1 MGARSGGEH
10 SGAGSSV
17 STTSSG
23 VLPPSSLPG
32 LQGRTR
38 VRRATPNSETESG
51 ECSEGEMSDLTPCN
65 ASPSLSQLLSW
76 SGCRRMERDDVE
88 ENWRSHVQTLMISS
102 SQDNLLHTFALFARL
117 FRDLRVKTVN
127 LTEDSCTF
135 LKRDESS
142 FSEQLKGCVKQFQTL
157 LGVLSGVPDCPH
169 VWCDFN
175 LLGDPRL
182 TERIKFNVLEIQENF
197 DNYVDKKDTTWSC
210 LEGLKAHVK
219 LLSMGDSVDSS
230 TNLEADQVELCRLL
244 YKLHFQQLLLLES
257 YTKLLQL
264 LSGAASSSGV
274 VDLSSEV
281 ASVRQSLLGALSD
294 TLTPPGSPGRAVS
307 PEPRSA
313 TESPEAEEKTAD
325 SGVDSPTP
333 KVTSGSPTPKQS
345 SPTTSSPSSPRRFET
360 EGDGSPPSISQPD
373 VDASSEQGGSGGSP
387 TPRAV
392 SPSLVGLDCLGV
404 GLPL

>member
-88 ENWRSHVQTLMISS
+88 ENWRSHVQTLMTSS

-135 LKRDESS
+135 LSKEESG
-142 FSEQLKGCVKQFQTL
+142 FSEQMKGAVNQFQTL
-157 LGVLSGVPDCPH
+157 LSVLSGVPDCPH

-197 DNYVDKKDTTWSC
+197 ENFVDKKDTTWSC

-219 LLSMGDSVDSS
+219 LVSLGESIDTCV
-230 TNLEADQVELCRLL
+230 NLDTDQVELCRFL

-264 LSGAASSSGV
+264 LSGAAGSSGV
-274 VDLSSEV
+274 VDLSEQV
-281 ASVRQSLLGALSD
+281 AAVRANLLTALAD
-294 TLTPPGSPGRAVS
+294 TLTPPASPPGHSHTAPGSPNRASTPS
-307 PEPRSA
+307 PD
-313 TESPEAEEKTAD
+313 T
-325 SGVDSPTP
+325 
-333 KVTSGSPTPKQS
+333 
-345 SPTTSSPSSPRRFET
+345 
-360 EGDGSPPSISQPD
+360 GD
-373 VDASSEQGGSGGSP
+373 SP
-387 TPRAV
+387 TPRASPPAEKTTPTTV
-392 SPSLVGLDCLGV
+392 SVSDTGKDNTEETEALFVPTNDNSELPEISLT
-404 GLPL
+404 LPAISSRSDSPTEEDDKDTVENENDR

>member
-76 SGCRRMERDDVE
+76 TGCRRLEGNDVE
-88 ENWRSHVQTLMISS
+88 ESWRAHVQTLMTAS
-102 SQDNLLHTFALFARL
+102 SQDNLLHTFALFGRL
-117 FRDLRVKTVN
+117 FRDLRGKTVG
-127 LTEDSCTF
+127 LTEDSCAF
-135 LKRDESS
+135 LVRDGSS
-142 FSEQLKGCVKQFQTL
+142 FSHQLRGAVAQFETL
-157 LGVLSGVPDCPH
+157 LGVLGGVPECPH
-169 VWCDFN
+169 VWCDFT
-175 LLGDPRL
+175 LLCNPHL

-197 DNYVDKKDTTWSC
+197 DNYVDKKDTTLSC
-210 LEGLKAHVK
+210 LEALKAHVK

-230 TNLEADQVELCRLL
+230 TNLEADQVELCRFL

-264 LSGAASSSGV
+264 LSGAAGSSGV
-274 VDLSSEV
+274 VDLSEQV
-281 ASVRQSLLGALSD
+281 AAVRANLITALAD
-294 TLTPPGSPGRAVS
+294 TLTPPASPPGHSHTAPGSPNRASTPS
-307 PEPRSA
+307 PD
-313 TESPEAEEKTAD
+313 T
-325 SGVDSPTP
+325 
-333 KVTSGSPTPKQS
+333 
-345 SPTTSSPSSPRRFET
+345 
-360 EGDGSPPSISQPD
+360 GD
-373 VDASSEQGGSGGSP
+373 SP
-387 TPRAV
+387 TPRASPPAEKTAPTTV
-392 SPSLVGLDCLGV
+392 SVSDTGKDNTEETEALFVPTNDNSELPEISLT
-404 GLPL
+404 LPAISSRSDSPTEEDDKDTVENENDR